1 MVNNRHLI
9 LKVFGL
15 ILLIFCIH
23 GDFYKGYCIKKDPVV
38 VVREMDLSF
47 GPVPL
52 PLNGKTKNDLKKYIR
67 SGGDKRNIGPVA
79 FYSHKKKLY
88 EELLSFLSSKEK
100 YDVRDIFA
108 VEKGLYKVN
117 PRVSKWFEG
126 PVVYTIIDATQKR
139 PLSEKSFSPLALSD
153 GQLWWIFYRNKKN
166 QIVRIKLTMR

>member
-23 GDFYKGYCIKKDPVV
+23 GDFYKGYCTEKNQVV
-38 VVREMDLSF
+38 VSGMDLSF

-52 PLNGKTKNDLKKYIR
+52 PLNEKTKSDLKNYIR
-67 SGGDKRNIGPVA
+67 SGGDKRNTGPVA
-79 FYSHKKKLY
+79 FYIHKKKLY

-108 VEKGLYKVN
+108 IKKGLYKVN
-117 PRVSKWFEG
+117 PGVSKWFKG
-126 PVVYTIIDATQKR
+126 PVVLSIIDATQKR
-139 PLSEKSFSPLALSD
+139 PLSEKSFSPLAVSD
-153 GQLWWIFYRNKKN
+153 GQLWWIFYRNKQN
-166 QIVRIKLTMR
+166 QIVQIKLTIH